1 MSVMAAVSSCR
12 YTFDLTGL
20 SDKGKIY
27 MVCIPGGSDTTIFEL
42 KYTVPLAGSGAKP
55 ASVENAAVSFSVNGS
70 PEKLLLSD
78 GSDPR
83 IPEGSFYTLR
93 KFSAGDVLDLSA
105 SAEGIDDISAET
117 VVPDRFPDVQT
128 EIGLETEYNSFGQY
142 DALAL
147 KVSFRDDPASEDFYG
162 IMVQGQVYYVRNFDT
177 AQEDFPA
184 ADYCYFPY
192 VFTDDTQDISSEKPE
207 LRVNYTGGNRLN
219 EDSSDPEMLLFNDGS
234 FNGRIVE
241 MSVNINYSQDFRYT
255 MNTGT
260 VECRSRYRF
269 ILFKLSPEFYDS
281 IKAWY
286 NRSYNLPYVEYVMS
300 SPSFVY
306 TNIRGGL
313 GFFGAV
319 NVSVSEWMDN
329 PGDMKDM
336 GPYSESM

>member
-27 MVCIPGGSDTTIFEL
+27 MMCIPGGSDTTIFEL
-42 KYTVPLAGSGAKP
+42 KSTVPLTDAGTKP
-55 ASVENAAVSFSVNGS
+55 VPVENATVSFSVNGT
-70 PEKLLLSD
+70 PENLLLSD

-83 IPEGSFYTLR
+83 IPEGSFYTLK
-93 KFSAGDVLDLSA
+93 KFSAGEILDFSA
-105 SAEGIDDISAET
+105 SAEGLGDISTET
-117 VVPDRFPDVQT
+117 VVPDRFPDVLT

-147 KVSFRDDPASEDFYG
+147 KVSFRDDPSGKDFYG

-177 AQEDFPA
+177 GQEDFPA
-184 ADYCYFPY
+184 EDYCYFPY
-192 VFTDDTQDISSEKPE
+192 VFTDDTMDMSSEKPE
-207 LRVNYTGGNRLN
+207 LRINYTGGNRLN

-234 FNGRIVE
+234 FNGRIME
-241 MSVNINYSQDFRYT
+241 LSVNTNYIQDCRYT

-269 ILFKLSPEFYDS
+269 ILFKLSPEIYDS

-286 NRSYNLPYVEYVMS
+286 NRSYGLPYVEYAMS

-329 PGDMKDM
+329 PGELKEM
-336 GPYSESM
+336 GPYMGSV

>member
-1 MSVMAAVSSCR
+1 MSVMAAVLSCR

-27 MVCIPGGSDTTIFEL
+27 MMCIPGGSDTTIFEL
-42 KYTVPLAGSGAKP
+42 KSTVPLTDAGTKP
-55 ASVENAAVSFSVNGS
+55 VPVENATVSFSVNGT
-70 PEKLLLSD
+70 PENLLLSD

-83 IPEGSFYTLR
+83 IPEGSFYTLK
-93 KFSAGDVLDLSA
+93 KFSAGEILDFSA
-105 SAEGIDDISAET
+105 SAEGLGDISTET
-117 VVPDRFPDVQT
+117 VVPDRFPDVLT

-147 KVSFRDDPASEDFYG
+147 KVSFRDDPSGKDFYG

-177 AQEDFPA
+177 GQEDFPA
-184 ADYCYFPY
+184 EDYCYFPY
-192 VFTDDTQDISSEKPE
+192 VFTDDTMDMSSEKPE
-207 LRVNYTGGNRLN
+207 LRINYTGGNRLN

-234 FNGRIVE
+234 FNGRIME
-241 MSVNINYSQDFRYT
+241 LSVNTNYIQDCRYT

-286 NRSYNLPYVEYVMS
+286 NRSYGLPYVEYAMS

-329 PGDMKDM
+329 PGELKEM
-336 GPYSESM
+336 GPYMGSV